1 MSKPIKFF
9 ALFVMAIAIMFGLF
23 AIGNTL
29 FGQYYLA
36 ILIASGLLYFVLL
49 YVIENMALSL
59 LHISLRSYLGATM
72 VVPMLLSAIG
82 LILVELISGGGS
94 FSADSFADAD
104 LAWVLMLSVILV
116 ISGVALAVRAI
127 LQITLKKKKQS

>member
-9 ALFVMAIAIMFGLF
+9 ALFVIGIAIMFGLF

-36 ILIASGLLYFVLL
+36 ILAASGLLYFVLL
-49 YVIENMALSL
+49 YIIENMVLSL
-59 LHISLRSYLGATM
+59 LHISLRGYLGATM
-72 VVPMLLSAIG
+72 IVPMLLSAIG
-82 LILVELISGGGS
+82 LIIVKIVSSGGGLSSGS
-94 FSADSFADAD
+94 FAD

-127 LQITLKKKKQS
+127 LQITLKKKKQA